1 MISVYDELAE
11 KNRRDPRL
19 TARNGARQDLGILL
33 FSRKE
38 DIAALWKAAAAAIDR
53 AGAED
58 GEELRSAVEKLRQIF
73 GERP

>member
-11 KNRRDPRL
+11 KIRRDPRM

-38 DIAALWKAAAAAIDR
+38 DIAALWKAAAQGP
-53 AGAED
+53 AGD
-58 GEELRSAVEKLRQIF
+58 GEELRSAVEKLRPLF